1 MKTNEIFSSRLK
13 TLMIKRKLKQIDF
26 VKKLDIPSS
35 TINYYFNGKCTP
47 KIDSLLKICKALDTT
62 PNYLLG
68 FDKDE

>member
-13 TLMIKRKLKQIDF
+13 TLMIERNVSQSELARKVNIRRGDMSHYYHGHY
-26 VKKLDIPSS
+26 IPKA
-35 TINYYFNGKCTP
+35 I
-47 KIDSLLKICKALDTT
+47 ILLKICKVLDTT